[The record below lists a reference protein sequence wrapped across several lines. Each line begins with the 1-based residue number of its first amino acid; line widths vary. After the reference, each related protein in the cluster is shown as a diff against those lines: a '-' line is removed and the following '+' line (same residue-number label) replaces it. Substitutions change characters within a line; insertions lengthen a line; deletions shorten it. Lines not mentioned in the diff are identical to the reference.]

1 MATMNEVFIKVKG
14 DAYLEKV
21 FTDKDLVSI
30 DELVTKFQSLIN
42 DVEYLEEKV
51 NELEADIRD
60 NYRPI
65 TKEEMYGR

>member
-1 MATMNEVFIKVKG
+1 MNEVYIKVKG
-14 DAYLEKV
+14 DAYLEKA
-21 FTDKDLVSI
+21 FNNQDLVSI
-30 DELVTKFQSLIN
+30 DELITKFQSLID

-51 NELEADIRD
+51 NDLENDIRD

>member
-1 MATMNEVFIKVKG
+1 MNEIYIKVKG
-14 DAYLEKV
+14 DAYLEQV
-21 FTDKDLVSI
+21 FKDKDLISI
-30 DELVTKFQSLIN
+30 DELITKFQSLIN
-42 DVEYLEEKV
+42 DVEYLEKKV